1 MGQPRNLIKNFD
13 ASEELGQTQREL
25 VENLAKLAESKA
37 QFFELEISTSLRT
50 AGSPD
55 NQTLPVESVLASE
68 TYTHAMTADSVAK
81 IGDNVIKSLKKF
93 CPGSQQAILDGV
105 GGLITDTLTTFL
117 GEGSASTET
126 KKEYYVLTEGN
137 SIVRVDLLAWYLSVE
152 SKAITDKMSKVTAFV
167 AVKSAVDIEK
177 IKFNTFLN
185 LYQAQL
191 THTTLPEATIDV
203 ALEEA
208 RKIYNKFRQP

>member
-1 MGQPRNLIKNFD
+1 MGTARSMVKQFD
-13 ASEELGQTQREL
+13 GADEEMRTQKEL
-25 VENLAKLAESKA
+25 VESLAKLAESKA

-68 TYTHAMTADSVAK
+68 TYTHAIASDSVAK
-81 IGDNVIKSLKKF
+81 IGEKVTKALKSF
-93 CPGSQQAILDGV
+93 CSGSTADILTGV
-105 GGLITDTLTTFL
+105 GGLITDALTVFL

-126 KKEYYVLTEGN
+126 KKQYYVLTEGN
-137 SIVRVDLLAWYLSVE
+137 SVVRVDLIAWYLSVE
-152 SKAITDKMSKVTAFV
+152 SKSITEKMTKVTAFV
-167 AVKSAVDIEK
+167 VVKSAVDIEK

-185 LYQAQL
+185 LYQNQL
-191 THTTLPEATIDV
+191 IQANLPGKAIDV
-203 ALEEA
+203 ALEDA